1 MAELV
6 GQIPLFA
13 NDIEVGN
20 VTSVSV
26 TPQKPQKIV
35 KYMNGRAERVSGVAD
50 FAWNITTS
58 TRAQRQEI
66 LDIIG
71 GPLAEGFSL
80 TFVIGGQRFKLLDC
94 GLSSTAFSSSTDDAP
109 IALAGVSP
117 ELIEV

>member
-6 GQIPLFA
+6 GQIPLWA
-13 NDIEVGN
+13 DDVEVGN

-35 KYMNGRAERVSGVAD
+35 KYMNKRAERVSGVAD

-80 TFVIGGQRFKLLDC
+80 TFVIGEQRYKLLDC
-94 GLSSTAFSSSTDDAP
+94 GLSSTAFASSTDDATMT
-109 IALAGVSP
+109 LAGVSP

>member
-6 GQIPLFA
+6 GQISLWA
-13 NDIEVGN
+13 NDVYIDN
-20 VTSVSV
+20 VTSISV
-26 TPQKPQKIV
+26 TQQKSQKIV
-35 KYMNGRAERVSGVAD
+35 KYMNKRAERVSGVAD

-80 TFVIGGQRFKLLDC
+80 TFVIGEQRYKLLDC
-94 GLSSTAFSSSTDDAP
+94 GLSSTAFSSSTEDAT
-109 IALAGVSP
+109 ITLAGVSP

>member
-20 VTSVSV
+20 ITSVSV
-26 TPQKPQKIV
+26 TAQKPQKIV
-35 KYMNGRAERVSGVAD
+35 KYMNGRAERVSGVTD
-50 FAWNITTS
+50 YAWNITTS
-58 TRAQRQEI
+58 SRAQRQEI

-80 TFVIGGQRFKLLDC
+80 TFVIGEQRFKLLDC
-94 GLSSTAFSSSTDDAP
+94 GLASDDAT
-109 IALAGVSP
+109 ITLAGVSP

>member
-26 TPQKPQKIV
+26 TPQKPQKTV
-35 KYMNGRAERVSGVAD
+35 KYMNKRAERVSGVAD
-50 FAWNITTS
+50 YAWNITTS

-80 TFVIGGQRFKLLDC
+80 TFVIGEQRYKLLDC
-94 GLSSTAFSSSTDDAP
+94 GLSSTAFSSGTDDAT
-109 IALAGVSP
+109 ITLAGVSP

>member
-6 GQIPLFA
+6 GRIPLWA
-13 NDIEVGN
+13 NDVEVGN
-20 VTSVSV
+20 VTSISV
-26 TPQKPQKIV
+26 TSQRPQKIV
-35 KYMNGRAERVSGVAD
+35 KYMNGRSERVSGVAD
-50 FAWNITTS
+50 YAWNITTS

-80 TFVIGGQRFKLLDC
+80 TFVVGERRFKLLDC
-94 GLSSTAFSSSTDDAP
+94 GLSGTDE
-109 IALAGVSP
+109 ITLAGISP

>member
-26 TPQKPQKIV
+26 TPQRPQKIV
-35 KYMNGRAERVSGVAD
+35 KYMTGRSERVSGVPD

-80 TFVIGGQRFKLLDC
+80 TFVVGARRFKLLDC
-94 GLSSTAFSSSTDDAP
+94 GLSGTDDATM
-109 IALAGVSP
+109 LAGVSP

>member
-26 TPQKPQKIV
+26 TPQKPQKTV
-35 KYMNGRAERVSGVAD
+35 KYMNKRGERVSGVAD
-50 FAWNITTS
+50 YAWNITTS

-80 TFVIGGQRFKLLDC
+80 TFVIGEQRYKLLDC
-94 GLSSTAFSSSTDDAP
+94 GLASTAFSSGTDDAT
-109 IALAGVSP
+109 ITLAGVSP

>member
-6 GQIPLFA
+6 GEIPLFA

-50 FAWNITTS
+50 YAWNITTS
-58 TRAQRQEI
+58 SRAQRQEI

-80 TFVIGGQRFKLLDC
+80 TFVIGEQRFKLLDC
-94 GLSSTAFSSSTDDAP
+94 GLSGTDDATM
-109 IALAGVSP
+109 LAGVSP

>member
-26 TPQKPQKIV
+26 TRQKPQKIV

-50 FAWNITTS
+50 YAWNITTS
-58 TRAQRQEI
+58 SRAQRQEI

-80 TFVIGGQRFKLLDC
+80 TFVIGEQRFKLLDC
-94 GLSSTAFSSSTDDAP
+94 GLSGTDDATM
-109 IALAGVSP
+109 LAGVSP

>member
-6 GQIPLFA
+6 GEIPLFA

-50 FAWNITTS
+50 YAWDITTS
-58 TRAQRQEI
+58 SRAQRQEI

-80 TFVIGGQRFKLLDC
+80 TFVIGEQRLKLLDC
-94 GLSSTAFSSSTDDAP
+94 GLSGTDDATM
-109 IALAGVSP
+109 LAGVSP